1 MKKNLLNEIKA
12 MNRIA
17 GTQLTK
23 EQEVAIIKERLE
35 QLNEASA
42 FYTFLSGRD
51 AIQSDPLNSVKDITR
66 NGMDPADVENVGD
79 CYVTKVDKYTVYVIT
94 SAKNKREKWCII
106 TPYEKKLENTEF
118 SYPICMKAIKSS
130 GKKISFEDLLKK

>member
-1 MKKNLLNEIKA
+1 MKNLLNEIKA

-23 EQEVAIIKERLE
+23 EQEIGIIRERLQ
-35 QLNEASA
+35 QLNEAAA
-42 FYTFLSGRD
+42 FYTFLSGRE

-66 NGMDPADVENVGD
+66 KGMDPDDIKNVGD
-79 CYVTKVDKYTVYVIT
+79 CYVTKVGNYTVYVIT
-94 SAKNKREKWCII
+94 SAKNKRDKWCII
-106 TPYEKKLENTEF
+106 TPYEKKLQNTEF
-118 SYPICMKAIKSS
+118 SYDICMKAIKSS